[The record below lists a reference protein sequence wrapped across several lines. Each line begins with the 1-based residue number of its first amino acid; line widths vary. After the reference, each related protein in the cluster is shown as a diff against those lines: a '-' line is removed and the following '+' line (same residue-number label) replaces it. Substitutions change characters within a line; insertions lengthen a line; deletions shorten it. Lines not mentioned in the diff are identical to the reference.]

1 MDVKLEKWHKCQID
15 KEVLK
20 ELSKKSDI
28 KGLQHVSVFFGLLL
42 LLAPNTILSIERRA
56 NKIYMTDP
64 TFMQYR
70 VPFGIGLF
78 FAAIFIIYSLINES
92 TEYLIIIGVLAL
104 IFSLMLLLTPK
115 AIFSLERQANRV
127 YMTDPTFMKYRVP
140 FGMFLLLSGAFMI
153 YSSIGYF

>member
-1 MDVKLEKWHKCQID
+1 MIYI
-15 KEVLK
+15 
-20 ELSKKSDI
+20 LSIGSI
-28 KGLQHVSVFFGLLL
+28 AILFGVLLL
-42 LLAPNTILSIERRA
+42 AAPNTILSIERRA

-78 FAAIFIIYSLINES
+78 FAAIFIIYSLINQS
-92 TEYLIIIGVLAL
+92 TEYLVILGIIAL

-127 YMTDPTFMKYRVP
+127 YMTDPTFMKYRIL
-140 FGMFLLLSGAFMI
+140 FGLFLLLSGAFMI

>member
-1 MDVKLEKWHKCQID
+1 MIYI
-15 KEVLK
+15 
-20 ELSKKSDI
+20 LSIGSI
-28 KGLQHVSVFFGLLL
+28 AILFGVLLL
-42 LLAPNTILSIERRA
+42 AAPNTILSIERRA

-78 FAAIFIIYSLINES
+78 FASIYIIYSLINQS
-92 TEYLIIIGVLAL
+92 TEYLVILGIIAL

-127 YMTDPTFMKYRVP
+127 YMTDPTFMKYRIP
-140 FGMFLLLSGAFMI
+140 FGLFLLISGAFMI
-153 YSSIGYF
+153 YSTIGYF

>member
-1 MDVKLEKWHKCQID
+1 MIYILCIGSIS
-15 KEVLK
+15 VL
-20 ELSKKSDI
+20 
-28 KGLQHVSVFFGLLL
+28 FGLLL
-42 LLAPNTILSIERRA
+42 LVAPNTILSIERRA

-64 TFMQYR
+64 TFMHYR

-78 FAAIFIIYSLINES
+78 GAAIFIIYSLINES
-92 TEYLIIIGVLAL
+92 TEYLIFIGVLAL

-127 YMTDPTFMKYRVP
+127 YMTDPTFMKYRTL
-140 FGMFLLLSGAFMI
+140 FGLFLLFSGAFMI

>member
-1 MDVKLEKWHKCQID
+1 MIYI
-15 KEVLK
+15 
-20 ELSKKSDI
+20 LSIGSI
-28 KGLQHVSVFFGLLL
+28 SVFFGLLL
-42 LLAPNTILSIERRA
+42 LFAPNTILSIERRA

-78 FAAIFIIYSLINES
+78 AASIFIIYSLINES

-127 YMTDPTFMKYRVP
+127 YMTDPTFMKYRMP
-140 FGMFLLLSGAFMI
+140 FGIFLLLSGAFMI

>member
-1 MDVKLEKWHKCQID
+1 MIYI
-15 KEVLK
+15 
-20 ELSKKSDI
+20 LSIGSI
-28 KGLQHVSVFFGLLL
+28 SIFFGLLL
-42 LLAPNTILSIERRA
+42 LFAPNTILSIEKRA

-70 VPFGIGLF
+70 VPFGLGLF
-78 FAAIFIIYSLINES
+78 AASIFIIYSLINES

-104 IFSLMLLLTPK
+104 IFSLTLLLTPK

-127 YMTDPTFMKYRVP
+127 YMTDPMFMKYRVR
-140 FGMFLLLSGAFMI
+140 FGVFLVLSGAFMI

>member
-1 MDVKLEKWHKCQID
+1 MIYI
-15 KEVLK
+15 
-20 ELSKKSDI
+20 LSI
-28 KGLQHVSVFFGLLL
+28 GVIAIFFGLLL
-42 LLAPNTILSIERRA
+42 LLAPNTIISIEKRA

-78 FAAIFIIYSLINES
+78 SASIFIIYSLINES

-115 AIFSLERQANRV
+115 VIFSLERQANRV
-127 YMTDPTFMKYRVP
+127 YMTDPTFMKYRTLFSV
-140 FGMFLLLSGAFMI
+140 FLLLSGAFMI
-153 YSSIGYF
+153 YSCIGYF

>member
-1 MDVKLEKWHKCQID
+1 MIYI
-15 KEVLK
+15 
-20 ELSKKSDI
+20 LSIGSI
-28 KGLQHVSVFFGLLL
+28 AILFGVLLL
-42 LLAPNTILSIERRA
+42 AAPNTILSIERRA

-78 FAAIFIIYSLINES
+78 AAAIFIIYSLINES

-127 YMTDPTFMKYRVP
+127 YMTDPTFMKYRI
-140 FGMFLLLSGAFMI
+140 LLACFCL
-153 YSSIGYF
+153 YQVHL

>member
-1 MDVKLEKWHKCQID
+1 MIYILGIGA
-15 KEVLK
+15 
-20 ELSKKSDI
+20 I
-28 KGLQHVSVFFGLLL
+28 AVFFGLLL

-92 TEYLIIIGVLAL
+92 TEYLIVLGVIAL

-115 AIFSLERQANRV
+115 AILSLERQANRV
-127 YMTDPTFMKYRVP
+127 YMTDPTFMKYRIP
-140 FGMFLLLSGAFMI
+140 FGLFLLGSGGFMI
-153 YSSIGYF
+153 YSIIGYF

>member
-1 MDVKLEKWHKCQID
+1 MIYI
-15 KEVLK
+15 
-20 ELSKKSDI
+20 LSIGSI
-28 KGLQHVSVFFGLLL
+28 AILFGVLLL
-42 LLAPNTILSIERRA
+42 AAPNTILSIERRA

-78 FAAIFIIYSLINES
+78 FAAIYIIYSLINQS
-92 TEYLIIIGVLAL
+92 TEYLIILGIIAV

-127 YMTDPTFMKYRVP
+127 YMTDPTFMKYRIL
-140 FGMFLLLSGAFMI
+140 FGLFLLISGAFMI
-153 YSSIGYF
+153 YSTIGYF

>member
-1 MDVKLEKWHKCQID
+1 MIYI
-15 KEVLK
+15 
-20 ELSKKSDI
+20 LSIGSI
-28 KGLQHVSVFFGLLL
+28 SIFFGLLL
-42 LLAPNTILSIERRA
+42 LFAPNTILSIEKRA

-64 TFMQYR
+64 TFMHYR
-70 VPFGIGLF
+70 VPFGLGLF
-78 FAAIFIIYSLINES
+78 TASIFIIYSLINES

-127 YMTDPTFMKYRVP
+127 YMTDPMFMKYRVP
-140 FGMFLLLSGAFMI
+140 FGVFLVLSGAFMI

>member
-1 MDVKLEKWHKCQID
+1 MIYI
-15 KEVLK
+15 
-20 ELSKKSDI
+20 LSIGSI
-28 KGLQHVSVFFGLLL
+28 AILFGIL
-42 LLAPNTILSIERRA
+42 LLAAPNAILSIERRA

-78 FAAIFIIYSLINES
+78 FAAIYIIYSLINQS
-92 TEYLIIIGVLAL
+92 TEYLIVLGIIAL

-127 YMTDPTFMKYRVP
+127 YMTDPTFMKYRIP
-140 FGMFLLLSGAFMI
+140 FGLFLLISVAFMI
-153 YSSIGYF
+153 YSTIGYF

>member
-1 MDVKLEKWHKCQID
+1 MIYILCIGSIA
-15 KEVLK
+15 VLF
-20 ELSKKSDI
+20 
-28 KGLQHVSVFFGLLL
+28 GGLLL
-42 LLAPNTILSIERRA
+42 TAPNTILSIERRA

-78 FAAIFIIYSLINES
+78 GAAIFIIYSLINES

-127 YMTDPTFMKYRVP
+127 YMTDPTFMKYRIP
-140 FGMFLLLSGAFMI
+140 FGLFLLVSGSFMI

>member
-1 MDVKLEKWHKCQID
+1 MIYI
-15 KEVLK
+15 
-20 ELSKKSDI
+20 LSIGSI
-28 KGLQHVSVFFGLLL
+28 AILFGVLLL
-42 LLAPNTILSIERRA
+42 AAPNTILSIERRA

-78 FAAIFIIYSLINES
+78 FAAIYIIYSLINQS
-92 TEYLIIIGVLAL
+92 TEYLIILGIIAL

-127 YMTDPTFMKYRVP
+127 YMTDPTFMKYRIL
-140 FGMFLLLSGAFMI
+140 FGLFLLLSGAFMI